1 MGERF
6 IFYSV
11 MTRWVPNQVKRI
23 LMGSNFY
30 LLNVEDP
37 LTRDVHKFFLNCFC
51 PMFQSNPRPAL
62 AAEVLIP

>member
-1 MGERF
+1 MINYMSLFCLYKNLLIISEFYTRLMGERF

-37 LTRDVHKFFLNCFC
+37 LTRDF
-51 PMFQSNPRPAL
+51 P
-62 AAEVLIP
+62 